1 MTEPMVME
9 KLGIELSKIVEQASR
24 SIVLVEGRRLPSSGI
39 VWQKNLVISADHSL
53 PRTEELHIKTS
64 TSETIVGIV
73 IGRDPSLDIAMI
85 KLEADLPPLENSR
98 DVKLK
103 AGQLGVCLGRANG
116 GRVLAAL
123 TMVSGVDDNYRN
135 WRGGILDQFLRLDVA
150 PFPGFSGSALL
161 LPNGKIAGMTTSVFS
176 RHFGLVVPASNID
189 RLAQRLLAKGSI
201 GKPYLG
207 VMMQPVRLPEQLQQ
221 PSGGKIGLIL
231 VGIEIASPAEKAGLL
246 IGDILVRFDEK
257 TVNSI
262 EDVHDFL
269 NQDSIGK
276 SVNMQIIRGGKVQEM
291 QINIGERT
299 LQKRME

>member
-9 KLGIELSKIVEQASR
+9 KLSIELSEIVEQASR
-24 SIVLVEGRRLPSSGI
+24 SIVLVQGRRLPSSGI
-39 VWQKNLVISADHSL
+39 VWQKNLVVSADHAL
-53 PRTEELHIKTS
+53 PRTEELQIKTS
-64 TSETIVGIV
+64 TGETIVGTV
-73 IGRDPSLDIAMI
+73 MGRDPSIDIAMI
-85 KLEADLPPLENSR
+85 KLEADLPPVENSP

-123 TMVSGVDDNYRN
+123 TMVSGVDENYRN
-135 WRGGILDQFLRLDVA
+135 WRGGTLDQFLRLDVT
-150 PFPGFSGSALL
+150 PYPGFSGSALL

-176 RHFGLVVPASNID
+176 RHFGLAIPASNIE
-189 RLAQRLLAKGSI
+189 RQAQRLLAKGSI

-207 VMMQPVRLPEQLQQ
+207 VMMQPIRLPEQLQQ
-221 PSGGKIGLIL
+221 SGGGKIGLIL
-231 VGIEIASPAEKAGLL
+231 VGIEKASPAEKAGLL

-262 EDVHDFL
+262 ENVHDFI

-276 SVNMQIIRGGKVQEM
+276 SVNIQIIRGGKLQEM

-299 LQKRME
+299 LQQRME